1 MIGIVFTYFLSSI
14 SFRPLA
20 KILKALDSANIS
32 IDNKKISSSR
42 KDELGIIEDRV
53 NIVLAELD
61 RSTGEV

>member
-32 IDNKKISSSR
+32 IDTKKSLQAEKMNS
-42 KDELGIIEDRV
+42 ELLK
-53 NIVLAELD
+53 IV
-61 RSTGEV
+61 